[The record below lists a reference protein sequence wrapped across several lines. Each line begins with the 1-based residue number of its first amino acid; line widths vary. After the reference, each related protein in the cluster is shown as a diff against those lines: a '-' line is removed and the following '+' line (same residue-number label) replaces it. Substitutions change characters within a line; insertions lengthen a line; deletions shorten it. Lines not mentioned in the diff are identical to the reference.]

1 MGGGGA
7 LANHIFVYGTLK
19 RNHPNHFLIED
30 LISKNDAVYVG
41 QRTTRLSFPLVTG
54 LYGIPYLINRSG
66 SGQRIRGELYA
77 VSKRGLVRLDE
88 LEGIK
93 VEHYERLPVEVVE
106 EESNGVVFL
115 AEAYF
120 AHRRFG
126 ERLWD
131 KRGKVGMCEFG
142 ENDGVLYVR
151 PKDRPKFS
159 SVIDEM
165 EAFVSSST
173 TD

>member
-7 LANHIFVYGTLK
+7 LANQIFVYGTLK

-41 QRTTRLSFPLVTG
+41 QRTTRLPYPLVTG
-54 LYGIPYLINRSG
+54 LYGIPYLINKSG
-66 SGQRIRGELYA
+66 SGQRVRGELYA

-88 LEGIK
+88 LEGIE

-106 EESNGVVFL
+106 EEESNGVVS

-126 ERLWD
+126 ERLWE
-131 KRGKVGMCEFG
+131 KRGKVGMCEFRQ
-142 ENDGVLYVR
+142 NDGVLYVR
-151 PKDRPKFS
+151 PKDRPRFS
-159 SVIDEM
+159 SVIDEI
-165 EAFVSSST
+165 EAFVSST
-173 TD
+173 TE